1 MQGKKVLCSP
11 ADPLNLFRGTRNS
24 LRKKI
29 KKRIKRPCKVSKLLT
44 MQGLF
49 FVSNKACGGYYVV
62 LHNPCDTP
70 VESGKLSENLDR
82 MRLLWPK
89 PTKYWTKKTSFVSLL
104 KTSWS

>member
-1 MQGKKVLCSP
+1 MSP
-11 ADPLNLFRGTRNS
+11 GRSPHPFSGHQNY

-70 VESGKLSENLDR
+70 AKSG
-82 MRLLWPK
+82 
-89 PTKYWTKKTSFVSLL
+89 
-104 KTSWS
+104 